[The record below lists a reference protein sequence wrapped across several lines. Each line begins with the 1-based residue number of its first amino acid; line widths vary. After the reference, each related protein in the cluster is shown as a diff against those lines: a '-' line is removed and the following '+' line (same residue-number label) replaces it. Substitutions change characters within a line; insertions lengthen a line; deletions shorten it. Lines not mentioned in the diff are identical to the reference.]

1 MSDNNL
7 SYCRIIPRLN
17 GLELETRF
25 DYYLGLVEKGIA
37 GFIIFGG
44 ELEAV
49 RAGLKELQKASKR
62 PLIISSDLERGLGQ
76 HVNGGTLFPP
86 AMAVASAI
94 KNIDKQATSLLLERL
109 YTSIALE
116 SRYVG
121 INTIFAPVLDINTNP
136 DNPIIATR
144 AFGEDPET
152 VSHLGCEMIRALQ
165 ENHIIACAKHFPGH
179 GDTEI
184 DSHLNL
190 PTINKDLQALETLE
204 LLPFKRAIDS
214 GVKMIMLGHLRVP
227 AIEPSGI
234 PVSLSARAVSYLRN
248 VMGFKGLLITDAMN
262 MGGLSEYNEEEA
274 SLMALKAGVDLILHP
289 ADPDSTAAYLL
300 QKNYL
305 PQPLTLVI
313 PGSSEELSIDFA
325 GHKSFSDELAKA
337 AIKVQGDFKIR
348 EPFLLMLNDDENE
361 KGMTFLSA
369 LKQRYPR
376 IRHCSVQP
384 GEYLQLHK
392 IPPDSG
398 LIIAIFSEVRAWK
411 GGTSL
416 WLRKCLNEV
425 KDSASVFVSFGN
437 PYILHNINGAAA
449 KVFAFCDYD
458 AVQKEV
464 AEKIFPSL

>member
-1 MSDNNL
+1 MPEHNL
-7 SYCRIIPRLN
+7 SYCRIIQRLN
-17 GLELETRF
+17 GLEIEARF

-44 ELEAV
+44 ELETV
-49 RAGLKELQKASKR
+49 KSGLKELQKASKR

-76 HVNGGTLFPP
+76 HVNGGALFPP

-94 KNIDKQATSLLLERL
+94 RNIDKQGAALLLKRL
-109 YTSIALE
+109 FTAIALE
-116 SRYVG
+116 SGYAG

-152 VSHLGCEMIRALQ
+152 VSYIGCEMIRLLQ
-165 ENHIIACAKHFPGH
+165 ENQVMACAKHFPGH

-190 PTINKDLQALETLE
+190 PVINKDLKALESLE
-204 LLPFKRAIDS
+204 LMPFKRAIAI

-227 AIEPSGI
+227 AIEPSGL
-234 PVSLSARAVSYLRN
+234 PVSLSARAVSYLRD
-248 VMGFKGLLITDAMN
+248 VMGFKGLLITDAMD
-262 MGGLSEYNEEEA
+262 MGGLSEYSEDEA

-289 ADPDSTAAYLL
+289 SDPDRTAAYLL
-300 QKNYL
+300 RQNYL
-305 PQPLTLVI
+305 PQPLALDLPI
-313 PGSSEELSIDFA
+313 CNERLSIDFS
-325 GHKSFSDELAKA
+325 GHKRLSDEIAKA

-348 EPFLLMLNDDENE
+348 NPFLLMLNDDDNE
-361 KGMTFLSA
+361 KGMSFLTA
-369 LKQRYPR
+369 LRQRHPQISY
-376 IRHCSVQP
+376 CSVLP
-384 GEYLQLHK
+384 GEEIPLHK

-398 LIIAIFSEVRAWK
+398 LIIAVFSEVRAWK

-416 WLRKCLNEV
+416 WLRKCLNEL

-437 PYILHNINGAAA
+437 PYILHNIEGKAA

-458 AVQKEV
+458 AVQEDV
-464 AEKIFPSL
+464 AEKLISSI

>member
-1 MSDNNL
+1 MSDYNL
-7 SYCRIIPRLN
+7 SYCRIIQRLN
-17 GLELETRF
+17 GLELKERF

-44 ELEAV
+44 ELETV
-49 RAGLKELQKASKR
+49 RAGLKELQKASRR

-94 KNIDKQATSLLLERL
+94 RNIDKQAASLLLGRL
-109 YTSIALE
+109 FTAIALE
-116 SRYVG
+116 ARYAG

-152 VSHLGCEMIRALQ
+152 VSYMGCEMIKALQ
-165 ENHIIACAKHFPGH
+165 KNQIIACAKHFPGH

-204 LLPFKRAIDS
+204 LMPFKRAIDS
-214 GVKMIMLGHLRVP
+214 GVKMLMLGHLRVP
-227 AIEPSGI
+227 AIEPSGL
-234 PVSLSARAVSYLRN
+234 PVSLSARAVSYLRSRL
-248 VMGFKGLLITDAMN
+248 GFKGLLITDAMN
-262 MGGLSEYNEEEA
+262 MGGLSEYSEEEA

-289 ADPDSTAAYLL
+289 TDTDRAAEYLHRMD
-300 QKNYL
+300 YL
-305 PQPLTLVI
+305 SQPLSLDI
-313 PGSSEELSIDFA
+313 PAFYVESEPDFTA
-325 GHKSFSDELAKA
+325 HKRLSDEIAKT
-337 AIKVQGDFKIR
+337 AIRVQGDFKIR
-348 EPFLLMLNDDENE
+348 NPFLLMLNDDDNE
-361 KGMTFLSA
+361 KGLTFLTA
-369 LKQRYPR
+369 LRQRYPQ
-376 IRHCSVQP
+376 ISHCSVLP
-384 GEYLQLHK
+384 GEVLPLHK
-392 IPPDSG
+392 IPQDSG

-416 WLRKCLNEV
+416 WLRQILNEV
-425 KDSASVFVSFGN
+425 KDSASVLISFGN

-464 AEKIFPSL
+464 AEKIAYSI